1 MDLAKLSISGLLERM
16 PKAPHGILRL
26 SAAMKHAVKQVQL
39 DEGQRDQILLLLSRG
54 IDEPQEYLKISH
66 QLLHS
71 IESVSKEE
79 LAVDYFHCILGKAFS
94 EIFRKR
100 VPKLRNERARTLFLL
115 TLTGL
120 YEIAH
125 RPLSAEALSTFL
137 GQKTD
142 EAKEVAYAVVE
153 EANHLVDRKWLPE
166 LELPSCLEKAQSEF
180 IRYVEDM
187 EELTGCKRGSVGKY
201 QEDPQV
207 CSFFDPWYL
216 EEAKTMWWGVQ
227 YYPIINVLNV
237 QPQYLYFDSL
247 RRGLLAREAA
257 RLFSPRILDKMERVY
272 EQADYCA
279 YRILEN
285 PFEKEL
291 WIHARHGLRT
301 ESKAFDGIH
310 FYEEWES
317 IIGNNFIKLLFSRMK
332 SISRFRASLEFAEYE
347 AIVDALA
354 LKPKPAKINEN
365 ELKILRLLCNDPW
378 TSLTKIAQKTGLT
391 VPTVEKIFHE
401 LWIRA
406 NIWFSVLVDRT
417 RIGIPS
423 YLAIIHTKPGKVGKV
438 SELVWDTPYCGRI
451 YRMYSPPSLL
461 AHFNIPTGYEWFLN
475 QQLSLLNR
483 ADLTEGHHILRI
495 EDSYYNFNLRY
506 YDPKTARWSIPW
518 DEWGLWLKEFLC
530 GKSWFLILH
539 GEEEKKTTEQV
550 KVDKNDLQIL
560 NYLRLNSRMP
570 NSEIG
575 RILGISGAYVG
586 QKIRRLL
593 NLGIIK
599 PTIGSYR
606 VGLDEAA
613 FVVFDCYEDTL
624 RAVAVALNELP
635 MWQGFR
641 VSGDFDGLAALIF
654 VPTGELEELFN
665 AFHEYLIEPGLVNRC
680 FLNMVEKWTGKRREP
695 PVELFS
701 NESGWLFEGEKYL
714 DRLKTALRS
723 L

>member
-1 MDLAKLSISGLLERM
+1 
-16 PKAPHGILRL
+16 
-26 SAAMKHAVKQVQL
+26 
-39 DEGQRDQILLLLSRG
+39 
-54 IDEPQEYLKISH
+54 
-66 QLLHS
+66 
-71 IESVSKEE
+71 
-79 LAVDYFHCILGKAFS
+79 
-94 EIFRKR
+94 
-100 VPKLRNERARTLFLL
+100 
-115 TLTGL
+115 
-120 YEIAH
+120 
-125 RPLSAEALSTFL
+125 
-137 GQKTD
+137 
-142 EAKEVAYAVVE
+142 
-153 EANHLVDRKWLPE
+153 
-166 LELPSCLEKAQSEF
+166 
-180 IRYVEDM
+180 
-187 EELTGCKRGSVGKY
+187 
-201 QEDPQV
+201 
-207 CSFFDPWYL
+207 
-216 EEAKTMWWGVQ
+216 
-227 YYPIINVLNV
+227 
-237 QPQYLYFDSL
+237 
-247 RRGLLAREAA
+247 
-257 RLFSPRILDKMERVY
+257 
-272 EQADYCA
+272 
-279 YRILEN
+279 
-285 PFEKEL
+285 
-291 WIHARHGLRT
+291 
-301 ESKAFDGIH
+301 
-310 FYEEWES
+310 
-317 IIGNNFIKLLFSRMK
+317 
-332 SISRFRASLEFAEYE
+332 
-347 AIVDALA
+347 
-354 LKPKPAKINEN
+354 
-365 ELKILRLLCNDPW
+365 
-378 TSLTKIAQKTGLT
+378 

-483 ADLTEGHHILRI
+483 ADLTEGHQILRI

-506 YDPKTARWSIPW
+506 YDPKSARWDIPW
-518 DEWGLWLKEFLC
+518 DEWGLWLKEFLF
-530 GKSWFLILH
+530 GKGWFQILH

-550 KVDKNDLQIL
+550 KVDKNDLLIL

-624 RAVAVALNELP
+624 KAIAVALNELP

-695 PVELFS
+695 PVELYS

>member
-1 MDLAKLSISGLLERM
+1 MDLAKLSLVRLLERM
-16 PKAPHGILRL
+16 PKPPPGILRL
-26 SAAMKHAVKQVQL
+26 SAAIKHIVKHVQL
-39 DEGQRDQILLLLSRG
+39 DEGQRDHILLLLSRG
-54 IDEPQEYLKISH
+54 IDEPREYLKISH
-66 QLLHS
+66 QLLQFL
-71 IESVSKEE
+71 ENVDEDE
-79 LAVDYFHCILGKAFS
+79 LAGDYFYCLLGKAFS
-94 EIFRKR
+94 EVFRKR
-100 VPKLRNERARTLFLL
+100 VPRLRNERARTLFLL

-125 RPLSAEALSTFL
+125 QPFRAEALSAFS
-137 GQKTD
+137 GQKTE
-142 EAKEVAYAVVE
+142 EAREVAYAVVE
-153 EANHLVDRKWLPE
+153 EANHLVERKWLPE
-166 LELPSCLEKAQSEF
+166 SELPDCLKKTQSEF
-180 IRYVEDM
+180 IRYVEKM
-187 EELTGCKRGSVGKY
+187 EGLTGYKRGSVGKY

-216 EEAKTMWWGVQ
+216 EEARTQWWGVQ
-227 YYPIINVLNV
+227 YYPLINVLNI

-257 RLFSPRILDKMERVY
+257 RLFSPRILDKMDRVY

-291 WIHARHGLRT
+291 WVHARHGLRA

-317 IIGNNFIKLLFSRMK
+317 IIGNDFIKLLFSRME

-378 TSLTKIAQKTGLT
+378 TSLTEIAQKTGLT

-483 ADLTEGHHILRI
+483 ADLTEGHQILRI

-506 YDPKTARWSIPW
+506 YDPKSARWDIPW
-518 DEWGLWLKEFLC
+518 DEWGLWLKEFLF
-530 GKSWFLILH
+530 GKGWFQILH
-539 GEEEKKTTEQV
+539 GEEEKKITEQV
-550 KVDKNDLQIL
+550 KVDKNDLLIL

-624 RAVAVALNELP
+624 KAIAVALNELP

-695 PVELFS
+695 PVELYS